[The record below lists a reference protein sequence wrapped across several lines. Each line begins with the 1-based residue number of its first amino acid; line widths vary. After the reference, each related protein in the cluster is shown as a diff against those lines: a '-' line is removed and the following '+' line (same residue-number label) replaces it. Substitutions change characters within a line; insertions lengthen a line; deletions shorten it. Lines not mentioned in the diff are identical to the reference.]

1 VSGYERIEKL
11 QNIAVGVFVIL
22 GIFALGWL
30 IFKFNDLP
38 TTMSKIN
45 SYEVAVQ
52 FASAPGVQKDTPV
65 RFCGYQIGRVT
76 NVKPPE
82 IRDELK
88 DGRKTG
94 RRFHQSLV
102 ILNIDKQYKNI
113 PANVKVKLMTRGLG
127 SSYIE
132 LVYEPN
138 KPFVSL
144 DANRP
149 EESKYL
155 ADGILLQGQV
165 GTSSEFFPE
174 ESQKKLDELISSLIT
189 MMNNTNEIIGDPN
202 NKQNVKTSLANLSQ
216 ATAEATKTFKQLEVF
231 LASAN
236 QTSEELS
243 KMVAAAGLI
252 LDKVN
257 SGQGTAGRIV
267 NDARFYESL
276 LENSRQ
282 LKTLLDEMQQLV
294 KNMKEKGVK
303 VQL

>member
-1 VSGYERIEKL
+1 MSGYERIEKF
-11 QNIAVGVFVIL
+11 QNIAVGIFVIIGL
-22 GIFALGWL
+22 LALGWL

-38 TTMSKIN
+38 ITVSKIN

-52 FASAPGVQKDTPV
+52 FASAPGTQKDTPV

-76 NVKPPE
+76 DIKPPE

-102 ILNIDKQYKNI
+102 IINIDKQYKNI
-113 PANVKVKLMTRGLG
+113 PANVKVKLITRGLG

-138 KPFVSL
+138 SPLMPL

-189 MMNNTNEIIGDPN
+189 MINNTNEIIGDPN
-202 NKQNVKTSLANLSQ
+202 NRQNVKTSLANLSQ
-216 ATAEATKTFKQLEVF
+216 ATAEATKTLKQLEVF
-231 LASAN
+231 FASAN

-257 SGQGTAGRIV
+257 SGQGTAGRIF
-267 NDARFYESL
+267 NDARFYESM

-282 LKTLLDEMQQLV
+282 LKTLLDDMQQLV

-303 VQL
+303 VSL

>member
-1 VSGYERIEKL
+1 MSGYERIEKL

-22 GIFALGWL
+22 GILALGWL

-45 SYEVAVQ
+45 SYEVDVQ

-76 NVKPPE
+76 DVKAPE
-82 IRDELK
+82 IRDEYK
-88 DGRKTG
+88 DSQKTG
-94 RRFHQSLV
+94 RRFYQSLV
-102 ILNIDKQYKNI
+102 TLNIDKQYKNI

-132 LVYEPN
+132 LAYEPN
-138 KPFVSL
+138 KPLMPL
-144 DANRP
+144 DVNRP

-155 ADGILLQGQV
+155 ADGLLLQGQV

-174 ESQKKLDELISSLIT
+174 ESQKKLDELIGSLIT
-189 MMNNTNEIIGDPN
+189 MMNNTNEIIGDSN
-202 NKQNVKTSLANLSQ
+202 NRQNVKTSLANLSQ
-216 ATAEATKTFKQLEVF
+216 ATAEATKTLKQFEVF

-282 LKTLLDEMQQLV
+282 LKTILDEMQQLV

-303 VQL
+303 VSL

>member
-1 VSGYERIEKL
+1 VSGYERIEKF
-11 QNIAVGVFVIL
+11 QNIAVGIFVIV
-22 GIFALGWL
+22 GVIALGWL

-38 TTMSKIN
+38 ITMSKIN

-52 FASAPGVQKDTPV
+52 FASAPGVQKDTPI

-76 NVKPPE
+76 DVKPPE

-88 DGRKTG
+88 DGQKTG

-113 PANVKVKLMTRGLG
+113 PSNVKVKLMTRGLG

-138 KPFVSL
+138 KPLMPL

-174 ESQKKLDELISSLIT
+174 ESQKKLDELIGSLIT

-202 NKQNVKTSLANLSQ
+202 NRQNVKTSLANLSQ
-216 ATAEATKTFKQLEVF
+216 ATAEATKTLKQLEVF

-282 LKTLLDEMQQLV
+282 LKTLLDDMQQLV

-303 VQL
+303 VSL